1 METRASSGKTTMKR
15 MIIQTPVLKYRVH
28 NSSIFLLKYV
38 KYMRN
43 AVKPLIDLWPS
54 IQLAHLIFF
63 ILLCLCV
70 YLYVYINTY
79 MFNCM
84 LFVWQS
90 EKKDTLFSH
99 KADCSAV
106 KRWTSTQF
114 QWSIITA
121 AARHFPEEILC
132 QARHNNIIII
142 TMYHLP
148 LFFDRLSQYV
158 CTYAYLLYGYMSHVR
173 FYFRNC

>member
-1 METRASSGKTTMKR
+1 MKR

-43 AVKPLIDLWPS
+43 AVKPLTDLWPN
-54 IQLAHLIFF
+54 IQLAPLIFSF
-63 ILLCLCV
+63 C
-70 YLYVYINTY
+70 YVSVCICMYIKIHICSTVCY
-79 MFNCM
+79 ACDR
-84 LFVWQS
+84 WG
-90 EKKDTLFSH
+90 KKDTLFSH

-158 CTYAYLLYGYMSHVR
+158 CTYAYLLYGYMSHVS
-173 FYFRNC
+173 FYFLNC